1 MMLPILAIAI
11 AAIIDQEDVDHGG
24 RWAEP
29 GVALSDD
36 CEAALELLL
45 LRACGNG
52 SAGGP
57 RCSLLQHGRAPWS
70 EALLS
75 RHPHVA
81 VFVLMPPVDASAEGE
96 GARDPV
102 GRPATHPSQPHPSF
116 PALAD
121 RLAALPNVRIEVEGS
136 EAVIVRCQR
145 LECSPVARP
154 PCQQDA
160 FRMSHP
166 LGRRT
171 RS

>member
-57 RCSLLQHGRAPWS
+57 
-70 EALLS
+70 
-75 RHPHVA
+75 A
-81 VFVLMPPVDASAEGE
+81 V
-96 GARDPV
+96 
-102 GRPATHPSQPHPSF
+102 
-116 PALAD
+116 
-121 RLAALPNVRIEVEGS
+121 LAATAWQGAVERGTAFAAPACRGVCPDAAGGRVR
-136 EAVIVRCQR
+136 
-145 LECSPVARP
+145 
-154 PCQQDA
+154 
-160 FRMSHP
+160 
-166 LGRRT
+166 
-171 RS
+171 